1 MPRTA
6 AVDNRPMDPERWR
19 EIERIF
25 QAALEH
31 PASQREAFV
40 ESGCHGDDALRSEV
54 KALLDRAGSAKNFLD
69 RPALDAATQFL
80 SETVSPVLTDLR
92 LGVYIVQAP
101 LGAGGMGVVYRA
113 VDTKLNRPVAIK
125 FLADHLAGEA
135 AHQRFQREARTAS
148 SLNHPHIVT
157 VHDAGEFDGRP
168 YLVTE
173 LVDGGTLREWAREKH
188 GWREAIELLIGVA
201 DGLAAAHNAGVLHRD
216 VKPENILITKSGYA
230 KLADFGLAKLYE
242 GVTAGEVSS
251 AATETRT
258 QPGIIKGT
266 VAYMSPEQATGHRLD
281 ARSDIFSFGAVLYEV
296 LAGQRP
302 FNGTSSPDVLY
313 AIVHHPAPPL
323 PDHVPLALCRILEKA
338 LQKDPAERFQTMP
351 EVVGELRRVVRQ
363 AGETPQALPA
373 ADRSPQQ
380 RRWRIASMAALVIA
394 LTVAGALLASR
405 FFKTPDPAKQQYV
418 QLTNFADSAV
428 SPALSPDGRMLAF
441 IRGPMTSFNP
451 GQVYVKLLPDG
462 EPVELT
468 HDNVRKTG
476 PRFSP
481 DGTRIAYSTDL
492 MASGETI
499 DTWIV
504 PVLGGQPQRLLTNA
518 AGLTWVQEANTG
530 TAHPSRVLFSELTGK
545 GVQMSIVTSTESRA
559 QHRSVYDPPPPG
571 GMAHRS
577 YLSPDGQ
584 WVIAIEMDVRS
595 WLPCRLV
602 SFNRSSQGRL
612 VGPVPSQCTDAA
624 WSPDGTWMYF
634 TATTADGSHIWR
646 QRFPDG
652 TPEQVT
658 FGVVTEEGVH
668 FSPDGRTFVTSIG
681 TTQSTVWIHD
691 ARGDRQITSEGF
703 SFLPTI
709 SPDGKKLYYLVR
721 TYGRRSWYQGDLW
734 VADLGTGQR
743 QRLFPDFQIKQYS
756 ISADG
761 QRAVFV
767 AVDENGRS
775 PVWLASLDGRT
786 PPRQLT
792 TMDAGEAFFGA
803 PGEVVFGGLEQPQ
816 PEGFIYRIKEDGG
829 DLQKIVEKV
838 APLLPFAV
846 SPDGR
851 WVPVM
856 DPQAWGALIVYP
868 AGSGSP
874 VRLCD
879 RCSPPQGTNPMPPP
893 LSWTPDGRFV
903 YLKFGSSTYAIPLR
917 PGQSLPP
924 VSPSGFPSKDAV
936 AALPGSTLVSDQE
949 IYPGPDPS
957 IFAFTKVT
965 SQRNIYRVQ
974 VP

>member
-1 MPRTA
+1 
-6 AVDNRPMDPERWR
+6 MDPERWR

-31 PASQREAFV
+31 PASEREAV
-40 ESGCHGDDALRSEV
+40 LERRCHGDDALRSEV
-54 KALLDRAGSAKNFLD
+54 KALLDRADSARNFLD
-69 RPALDAATQFL
+69 QPALDAATQFL
-80 SETVSPVLTDLR
+80 SDTVSPVLTDLR
-92 LGVYIVQAP
+92 FGVYVVQAP

-125 FLADHLAGEA
+125 FLSDHLAGA
-135 AHQRFQREARTAS
+135 AANHRFQREARTAS

-173 LVDGGTLREWAREKH
+173 LVDGGTLREWAREQH

-201 DGLAAAHNAGVLHRD
+201 DALAAAHDAGVLHRD
-216 VKPENILITKSGYA
+216 VKPENILITKNGYA

-242 GVTAGEVSS
+242 GAAAAEGSS
-251 AATETRT
+251 APTETRT

-266 VAYMSPEQATGHRLD
+266 VAYMSPEQATGQRLD
-281 ARSDIFSFGAVLYEV
+281 ARSDIFSFGAVLYEM

-323 PDHVPLALCRILEKA
+323 PDHVPLALRTILERA
-338 LQKDPAERFQTMP
+338 LQKDPAERFPTMR
-351 EVVGELRRVVRQ
+351 ELVGELRRVVRQ
-363 AGETPQALPA
+363 SGETTQALPA
-373 ADRSPQQ
+373 DRARHQ
-380 RRWRIASMAALVIA
+380 RRWRIASVAALVVA
-394 LTVAGALLASR
+394 LAAAGALLASR
-405 FFKTPDPAKQQYV
+405 LRTGAAPAKLEYV

-441 IRGPMTSFNP
+441 IRGPSTLMLMSH
-451 GQVYVKLLPDG
+451 GQVYVKQLPDG

-468 HDNVRKTG
+468 HDNLHKMD

-481 DGTRIAYSTDL
+481 DGARIGYSAVDRAAY
-492 MASGETI
+492 ASM
-499 DTWIV
+499 DTWV
-504 PVLGGQPQRLLTNA
+504 VRVLGGQPQRLLTNA
-518 AGLTWVQEANTG
+518 EGLTWVQEANTDV
-530 TAHPSRVLFSELTGK
+530 AHPSRVLFSEMQD
-545 GVQMSIVTSTESRA
+545 GVRMSIVTSTESRA

-577 YLSPDGQ
+577 ALSPDRQ
-584 WVIAIEMDVRS
+584 WVIAVEMDTRS

-602 SFNRSSQGRL
+602 SFDGSSQSRL

-634 TATTADGSHIWR
+634 TATTADGTHIWR
-646 QRFPDG
+646 QRFPNG

-658 FGVVTEEGVH
+658 FGVVSEEGVH
-668 FSPDGRTFVTSIG
+668 ISPDGHTFVTSIG

-709 SPDGKKLYYLVR
+709 SPDGKQLYYLVR
-721 TYGRRSWYQGDLW
+721 TYGGRSWYQGDLW
-734 VADLGTGQR
+734 VVDLGTGQR
-743 QRLFPDFQIKQYS
+743 QQLFPDFQIKQYS
-756 ISADG
+756 LSADG

-767 AVDENGRS
+767 AVEEDGRS

-792 TMDAGEAFFGA
+792 TMDAGQAFFGA
-803 PGEVVFGGLEQPQ
+803 PGEVVFGSVEEP
-816 PEGFIYRIKEDGG
+816 GFIYRIKEDGG
-829 DLQKIVEKV
+829 DLQKMVEKV

-856 DPQAWGALIVYP
+856 DPQAWGALMVYP

-879 RCSPPQGTNPMPPP
+879 RCSPPQGTDPMPPP
-893 LSWTPDGRFV
+893 LSWTPDGTLV

-924 VSPSGFPSKDAV
+924 VPPSGFPSKDAV
-936 AALPGSTLVSDQE
+936 AALPGATLVSDQE
-949 IYPGPDPS
+949 VYPGPDPS
-957 IFAFTKVT
+957 IYAFTKVT
-965 SQRNIYRVQ
+965 SHRNIYRVH